1 MTETEKYTILLKEL
15 GELIAKK
22 NDTISSQEWEI
33 KYIREQLKDA
43 EAEIE
48 RLKGEHNG
56 NAL

>member
-15 GELIAKK
+15 GELISKK

-33 KYIREQLKDA
+33 KFIREQLKDA

-48 RLKGEHNG
+48 RLKGVH
-56 NAL
+56 